1 MRFVSVI
8 VLAAGKGERLKSRVS
23 KPLVKI
29 GNMPL
34 LTYSL
39 KAFAY
44 NRRVNEI
51 IVVVNQANAKAVS
64 AMLKGFRPA
73 KIKKVI
79 LGGRRR
85 QDSVNNGLRALDAR
99 AELVVIHDAARPFVS
114 REIVNNTM
122 REAFEGGAAITAV
135 PVKATIKE
143 VSGDYV
149 KKTLERSSL
158 WEIQTPQ
165 IFRRNLI
172 QQAYEKFAKA
182 DVTDDAMLVE
192 RLGVKP
198 RVVFGSYMNIKVTTP
213 EDLIIAEAIA
223 KKWKTA

>member
-39 KAFAY
+39 KAFAH

-85 QDSVNNGLRALDAR
+85 QDSVNNGLRALDAM